1 MGYYAM
7 IPLWSEQ
14 DNAVK
19 KGQEHHSEKTAKQCD
34 GKTPSLNLPKIYF
47 QPYLFIT
54 RAQNDSSILSNFCR
68 GGGIQT
74 DTSRARAVVLV
85 WLCMQPA
92 SFLPLITE

>member
-34 GKTPSLNLPKIYF
+34 GKTPSLNLPKIYPDGILLSICPDPDRDGRIAVT
-47 QPYLFIT
+47 QPTETNHDGSF
-54 RAQNDSSILSNFCR
+54 
-68 GGGIQT
+68 
-74 DTSRARAVVLV
+74 AVT
-85 WLCMQPA
+85 
-92 SFLPLITE
+92 FERHHR